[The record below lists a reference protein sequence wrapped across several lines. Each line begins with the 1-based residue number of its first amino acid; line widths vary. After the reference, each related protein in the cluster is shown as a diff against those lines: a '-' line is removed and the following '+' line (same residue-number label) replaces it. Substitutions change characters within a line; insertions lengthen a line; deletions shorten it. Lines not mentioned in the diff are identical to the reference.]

1 MKRQGLIGLIILLI
15 VILVAMSM
23 PTMPI
28 MAGTAILLFDPPQ
41 INTDGTALT
50 DLIGYKAYW
59 GASSGNYTNV
69 LSVTRS
75 LKLECQI
82 CANNI
87 TDICGDAVCLTG
99 LANGATYY
107 MTLTAY
113 DATQNESGYA
123 SVCGGGA
130 DVLKTIPVATNPI
143 GNIDTTNIG
152 SAARV
157 DGFDLIKLSA
167 QFGLSIQESSGQC
180 TATNVNKWVNTNAQI
195 IDLNGD
201 GRIDGFDLISLSA
214 NFGKSQ

>member
-1 MKRQGLIGLIILLI
+1 MKGLKRLIFSLVIFFI
-15 VILVAMSM
+15 VTSFSVKIYS
-23 PTMPI
+23 
-28 MAGTAILLFDPPQ
+28 GTAILSFDPPQ
-41 INTDGTALT
+41 TNTDGASLT
-50 DLIGYKAYW
+50 DLAGYKAYW

-75 LKLECQI
+75 LKPECQI

-87 TDICGDAVCLTG
+87 TDICGDVICLTG
-99 LANGATYY
+99 LANSATYY

-113 DATQNESGYA
+113 DSSGNESGYA
-123 SVCGGGA
+123 SVCSGGA
-130 DVLKTIPVATNPI
+130 DVLKTIPAATNPI
-143 GNIDTTNIG
+143 GNIDTTGIG
-152 SAARV
+152 SATRV

-180 TATNVNKWVNTNAQI
+180 NATNVNKWANVNAQI